1 MCLIFHEA
9 LPIWLPKRCPLKKM
23 CMPHEESSKY
33 AWEPR
38 NGDSGRLGNQTA
50 IFLGEK

>member
-1 MCLIFHEA
+1 MCWLFHGPVE
-9 LPIWLPKRCPLKKM
+9 KKM

-38 NGDSGRLGNQTA
+38 NGDSGRLGNRTA
-50 IFLGEK
+50 IFLVEKIAQWRHNCP

>member
-1 MCLIFHEA
+1 MA
-9 LPIWLPKRCPLKKM
+9 SDTLPPQKKKL
-23 CMPHEESSKY
+23 CVPHEESSKY

-38 NGDSGRLGNQTA
+38 NGDSGRLGNRTA